1 MYRYLLELL
10 EDLKKSKKTLDTI
23 VDSNTRIIKI
33 EKIEQKI
40 LSLETI
46 IKILEERRQEI
57 YEQ

>member
-1 MYRYLLELL
+1 MYRYLL
-10 EDLKKSKKTLDTI
+10 EDLKKSKKILDTI
-23 VDSNTRIIKI
+23 VNSNTRIIKI

-57 YEQ
+57 HE

>member
-23 VDSNTRIIKI
+23 VNSNTRIIKI

-57 YEQ
+57 HE